1 MFYLVKFKNECHQ
14 PTSKKIQ
21 VAKLMLPK
29 MPDKASFHDSTLE
42 SVASATSDVVA
53 MAMVM
58 VVGDEVGKREVAH
71 EGEKRL
77 HFMERRQWHSHP
89 HLLL

>member
-1 MFYLVKFKNECHQ
+1 
-14 PTSKKIQ
+14 
-21 VAKLMLPK
+21 MLPK

-71 EGEKRL
+71 EGKEG
-77 HFMERRQWHSHP
+77 FMERRQWHSHSHP
-89 HLLL
+89 RHLLL